1 MMSHELKIGIITFHR
16 AANYGAMLQCFALK
30 SILKSLG
37 YDSAEVID
45 YRNRVIE
52 NYYNYKWSSCLRS
65 VSFSPSGI
73 KQFLCSVLYTYLC
86 KRRLQNFRSFE
97 NKYLTPSSLPYKYY
111 DYIIFGSDQIWNVGI
126 THDDETYFGNIDAE
140 KVKKISYAG
149 SLGHGNLET
158 FKSKI
163 ELLKQFK
170 AIGVRETPLKQI
182 LADLGINSSCCLDPT
197 LLLTSECWLN
207 HLHLPQKQLKKEPSL
222 LVYCIRDK
230 DRTLKAAKKLAV
242 QMKLKVVLLEAIDTL
257 DLRGIGN
264 NASYYGPREFVRCF
278 SEADYII
285 TDSFHG
291 TVFSILFHKPFI
303 SCRLNDG
310 RDGRADSILLQLG
323 LLSQFME
330 PEQITKESFAGIEY
344 SVCDENLEHLRKD
357 SIEFLEES
365 IKS

>member
-1 MMSHELKIGIITFHR
+1 MRQKLKIGIITFHR

-30 SILKSLG
+30 TILKLLG
-37 YDSAEVID
+37 YDSVEVID
-45 YRNRVIE
+45 YRNQVIE
-52 NYYNYKWSSCLRS
+52 NYYNYKWSACLRNI
-65 VSFSPSGI
+65 SFSPSGL
-73 KQFLCSVLYTYLC
+73 KRLLCSTLYTYLC
-86 KRRLQNFRSFE
+86 KRRLHNFRLFE
-97 NKYLTPSSLPYKYY
+97 NKYLIPSELPYYNY

-126 THDDETYFGNIDAE
+126 TQDDDTYFGKVDAE

-149 SLGHGNLET
+149 SLGHGDLEA

-170 AIGVRETPLKQI
+170 AIGVRETKLKQI
-182 LADLGINSSCCLDPT
+182 LNDLGINSSCCLDPT

-207 HLHLPQKQLKKEPSL
+207 HLDLPIKRASIRSSL

-230 DRTLKAAKKLAV
+230 DRTFKAAKKLA
-242 QMKLKVVLLEAIDTL
+242 MHMNLKVVLLEAIDTL

-264 NASYYGPREFVRCF
+264 DASYYGPREFVRCF
-278 SEADYII
+278 NEADYVI

-310 RDGRADSILLQLG
+310 RDGRADSILTQLG
-323 LLSQFME
+323 LLSQFIE
-330 PEQITKESFAGIEY
+330 PEQISTQSFAGIDYSLCDGGLEY
-344 SVCDENLEHLRKD
+344 LRNESVR
-357 SIEFLEES
+357 FLKES

>member
-1 MMSHELKIGIITFHR
+1 MRQKLKIGIITFHR

-30 SILKSLG
+30 TILKLLG
-37 YDSAEVID
+37 YDSVEVID
-45 YRNRVIE
+45 YRNQAIE
-52 NYYNYKWSSCLRS
+52 NYYNYKWSACLRNI
-65 VSFSPSGI
+65 SFSPSGL
-73 KQFLCSVLYTYLC
+73 KRLLCSTLYTYLC
-86 KRRLQNFRSFE
+86 KRRLHNFRLFE
-97 NKYLTPSSLPYKYY
+97 NKYLIPSKLPYYNY

-126 THDDETYFGNIDAE
+126 TQDDDTYFGKVDAE

-149 SLGHGNLET
+149 SLGHGDLEA

-170 AIGVRETPLKQI
+170 SIGVRETKLKQI
-182 LADLGINSSCCLDPT
+182 LNDLGINSSSCLDPT

-207 HLHLPQKQLKKEPSL
+207 HLDLPIKRASIRSSL

-230 DRTLKAAKKLAV
+230 NRTLKAAKKLAM
-242 QMKLKVVLLEAIDTL
+242 QMNLKLVLFEAIDTL

-264 NASYYGPREFVRCF
+264 DASYYGPREFVRCF
-278 SEADYII
+278 NEADYVI

-310 RDGRADSILLQLG
+310 RDGRADSILTQLG
-323 LLSQFME
+323 LLSQFIE
-330 PEQITKESFAGIEY
+330 PEQISTQSFAGIDY
-344 SVCDENLEHLRKD
+344 SLCVGGLDHLRNE
-357 SIEFLEES
+357 SVRFLKES